1 MNSPTLKKSF
11 DLEAQGKKFQIKLHE
26 DSDNNCFIA
35 RCLKGK
41 RTLAK
46 TGTGEGLLLKFE
58 IRAET
63 EEAVMDQL
71 KVRITSEFGKDYKLM
86 PSKLTAE

>member
-1 MNSPTLKKSF
+1 MDSPKLKKSF

-35 RCLKGK
+35 RCLGGN
-41 RTLAK
+41 RTLSK

-86 PSKLTAE
+86 SSKLKAE